1 MPRLGT
7 REIQTQGWFVYFRSA
22 NHGAE
27 WSTTTHNWR
36 CDWPAAIRVKVT
48 TVGAPVYSLAPPHYA
63 GQFDV
68 EEIPWSLE
76 RLPSFL
82 EWYRIMKQRPAEIA
96 IFPKNWWAKGGLGMM
111 WAAKLAYPRVVVR
124 EHVAVPELHRPEGG
138 RFLGIV
144 PRPALWYQ
152 RHRVYSK
159 LMSAVPDVFICNS
172 TTTRRRLV
180 DGCGYPPDR
189 TVTVHNGV
197 DCEIFRSD
205 AEVRRRYRLAQRIS
219 SRALVYGAVGRI
231 DNGHKRHDLSLR
243 QFARLCA
250 EFPDHRLHFLLV
262 GAGRD
267 RQAML
272 DLAVELGVADRLTI
286 APFTADPWEAY
297 NAIDVFLMP
306 SAFEAFGLALAEA
319 MACERCVIGM
329 TVEGIGEILEEPG
342 VGFGVPRDDVEAF
355 YGAMCK
361 AYLLGNR
368 ERARM
373 GARARESIVR
383 RFDADQQYERIIEQ
397 VLGTCAKHEHRVPTL
412 TRSRT
417 VAEIR

>member
-1 MPRLGT
+1 MTTILERAPSRITRNSDRHLVRIIQIAESWGGVEHNNTQLAVRLARRG
-7 REIQTQGWFVYFRSA
+7 IA
-22 NHGAE
+22 
-27 WSTTTHNWR
+27 
-36 CDWPAAIRVKVT
+36 VKVT
-48 TVGAPVYSLAPPHYA
+48 TVGLPVYSLAPPHYA
-63 GQFDV
+63 GHFDL
-68 EEIPWSLE
+68 EEIAWPVE

-82 EWYRIMKQRPAEIA
+82 QWYRIMRGRPAEIA

-111 WAAKLAYPRVVVR
+111 WAARLVYPRVVVR
-124 EHVAVPELHRPEGG
+124 EHVSVPELPRAEGH
-138 RFLGIV
+138 RFLGV
-144 PRPALWYQ
+144 LPRPALWYY
-152 RHRVYSK
+152 RHLAYGK

-180 DGCGYPPDR
+180 EGCGYPPDR

-197 DCEIFRSD
+197 DCEIFRSSPE
-205 AEVRRRYRLAQRIS
+205 ARRRYRLEHCIPT
-219 SRALVYGAVGRI
+219 RALVYGAVGRI
-231 DNGHKRHDLSLR
+231 DNGTKRHDLSLR

-250 EFPDHRLHFLLV
+250 EFPDDRLHFLLV
-262 GAGRD
+262 GEGRD

-272 DLAVELGVADRLTI
+272 DLAVELDVADRFTI
-286 APFTADPWEAY
+286 APFIADPWEAY

-329 TVEGIGEILEEPG
+329 MVEGIGEILVEPWI
-342 VGFGVPRDDVEAF
+342 GFDVPRDDVEAF
-355 YGAMCK
+355 YGAMCD
-361 AYLLGNR
+361 AYLLSPK

-397 VLGTCAKHEHRVPTL
+397 VLGTPSKREPRVPAL
-412 TRSRT
+412 T
-417 VAEIR
+417 